1 MKDCWEFGYW
11 REWAGMVRRGWS
23 DWDTWHCIPLY
34 GCTEFVSSVRTPFW
48 DEPIGSWNLSPLL
61 LPPLISWSLLI
72 LPEIP
77 GISIRFNPFLLRSL
91 NLNLTILS
99 KYELLLSDPK
109 SLITS
114 ALVCWEFCD
123 ALENQKGS
131 EGNRSS
137 CHVSVPLGSPW
148 GNLPYQGLSLGW
160 SVVRMERKGVFSF
173 NSWGS
178 SSLVQNC

>member
-1 MKDCWEFGYW
+1 MGWNGEA
-11 REWAGMVRRGWS
+11 EVVRLGHMTLHSIIWMYRVCFTSS
-23 DWDTWHCIPLY
+23 D
-34 GCTEFVSSVRTPFW
+34 
-48 DEPIGSWNLSPLL
+48 
-61 LPPLISWSLLI
+61 
-72 LPEIP
+72 
-77 GISIRFNPFLLRSL
+77 PFLRWAYRIMESLSFTSATSYFLAIADSPWDSRNFYKVQPLPSRSL

-99 KYELLLSDPK
+99 EYALLLCDPK

-131 EGNRSS
+131 EGNWSS
-137 CHVSVPLGSPW
+137 CHVSIPLGSPW

-173 NSWGS
+173 NSRGS
-178 SSLVQNC
+178 SSLVQNCKNKRV